1 MTCATAAPEQ
11 PPRVTV
17 KVPGGAR
24 IAVFDHP
31 APEPGPDTPTVVLA
45 HGWCLTHE
53 TWDPVITEL
62 QHRRPD
68 ARVLSYDQP
77 GHGLST
83 SADSRRVEITDLGRT
98 LEAVIADRVP
108 DGELVL
114 AGHSMGGMTVMSLGL
129 VAPELLAS
137 RVRGVGLFGTSADLR
152 HRRGVP
158 GERLVIG
165 LLAHLPATAKGLPT
179 VPAITARNLF
189 GDHPETAAVRAVSR
203 MTRRTRANVV
213 ADWFGAMGRMD
224 LRGALAP
231 FASVP
236 TVLATGTRDRLTPVS
251 AGRRTAAAIPG
262 STFWSLPGV
271 GHMLTYDATDA
282 VAGRLGLLLDAE
294 PAGQRA

>member
-1 MTCATAAPEQ
+1 MTCATAAPGH

-17 KVPGGAR
+17 EVPGGAR

-31 APEPGPDTPTVVLA
+31 APEPATGAPTVVLA

-68 ARVLSYDQP
+68 VRVLSYDQP

-83 SADSRRVEITDLGRT
+83 PADSRRVEIPDLGRV
-98 LEAVIADRVP
+98 LEAVLADRVP
-108 DGELVL
+108 EGELVL
-114 AGHSMGGMTVMSLGL
+114 AGHSMGGMTVMSLGA
-129 VAPELLAS
+129 VAPNLLAR
-137 RVRGVGLFGTSADLR
+137 RVRGIGLFGTAAHLG
-152 HRRGVP
+152 HRRGLP

-165 LLAHLPATAKGLPT
+165 LLAHLPATAKGLPAT
-179 VPAITARNLF
+179 PAITAHNLF
-189 GDHPETAAVRAVSR
+189 GDHPDTAAVRAVSR

-213 ADWFGAMGRMD
+213 ADWFGAMGRLD
-224 LRGALAP
+224 LRDSLAP
-231 FASVP
+231 FAGIP

-271 GHMLTYDATDA
+271 GHMLTYEATDA
-282 VAGRLGLLLDAE
+282 VADRLGLLLDAE
-294 PAGQRA
+294 PAGQRS